1 MPSSRSREKQSSN
14 PICCSPQQPSSQ
26 VGEATAQSTSCLQH
40 TEGCPDPHEQTAL
53 RARAALA
60 GLS

>member
-14 PICCSPQQPSSQ
+14 PTCWSLQKPSSQ
-26 VGEATAQSTSCLQH
+26 VGEAAAQSTSCLQH
-40 TEGCPDPHEQTAL
+40 TEGCPDPHEPTAL
-53 RARAALA
+53 RARPALA